1 MGRQLANPV
10 GMTTYSSIDT
20 ALYDAE
26 CPLFGQHQRDAGS
39 KEARKRPELMI
50 ASSALAAC
58 RAMCNLRE
66 LQRLRHNYRR
76 GVGER
81 ECLE

>member
-1 MGRQLANPV
+1 MRRQLANPV
-10 GMTTYSSIDT
+10 GITSYSSIDA
-20 ALYDAE
+20 ALCDAD
-26 CPLFGQHQRDAGS
+26 CPLFVSIA
-39 KEARKRPELMI
+39 ETPARKRTDLMI
-50 ASSALAAC
+50 ASSALVAC

-81 ECLE
+81 QCLE

>member
-1 MGRQLANPV
+1 MRRQLANPV
-10 GMTTYSSIDT
+10 GKTSYSSIDT
-20 ALYDAE
+20 ALCDAE
-26 CPLFGQHQRDAGS
+26 CPLFVS
-39 KEARKRPELMI
+39 ITETPVRKRTDLMI

-58 RAMCNLRE
+58 RALCNLRE
-66 LQRLRHNYRR
+66 LQRLRHNCRR